1 MSIDWKLLVQLR
13 ERHKVSAQEAV
24 AHERRAAQERE
35 AQVMQSRGALDEQ
48 VQAKAAL
55 WQQASSGAIDMG
67 ALRQT
72 AAWSGALDRHIAQ
85 ARRQVADAEHLAYLQ
100 EQRVLQRRNELR
112 QACGDLTKAE
122 QMQDRARTAQR
133 QLAETRAEDVAEEHA
148 VQRWTAR
155 KAS

>member
-1 MSIDWKLLVQLR
+1 MTIDWKLLVQLR
-13 ERHKVSAQEAV
+13 ERHKLAAHEAV
-24 AHERRAAQERE
+24 VHERRVAQARE
-35 AQVMQSRGALDEQ
+35 AQLMQSRGALDEQ

-55 WQQASSGAIDMG
+55 WQQASAGAIDMG

-85 ARRQVADAEHLAYLQ
+85 ARRQVSDAEHLAHLQ
-100 EQRVLQRRNELR
+100 AQRVEQRRTELR

-122 QMQDRARTAQR
+122 QMQTRQRAAQR

-155 KAS
+155 KTS

>member
-13 ERHKVSAQEAV
+13 ERHKLAAHEAV
-24 AHERRAAQERE
+24 VRERRAAQERE
-35 AQVMQSRGALDEQ
+35 AQLMQSRGALDDQ

-55 WQQASSGAIDMG
+55 WQQASAGTIEMG

-85 ARRQVADAEHLAYLQ
+85 ARSQVADAEHLAYLQ
-100 EQRVLQRRNELR
+100 EQRVLQRRDELR

-122 QMQDRARTAQR
+122 QMEMRDRTAQR
-133 QLAETRAEDVAEEHA
+133 QLAETRADDVAEEHA

-155 KAS
+155 KTS

>member
-13 ERHKVSAQEAV
+13 ERHKLAAHEAV
-24 AHERRAAQERE
+24 VRERRAAQERE
-35 AQVMQSRGALDEQ
+35 AQLMQSRGALDEQ

-55 WQQASSGAIDMG
+55 WQQASAGSIDMG

-85 ARRQVADAEHLAYLQ
+85 ARRQVSDAEHLACLQ
-100 EQRVLQRRNELR
+100 EQRVEQRRNELR

-122 QMQDRARTAQR
+122 QMQTRERAAQR

>member
-1 MSIDWKLLVQLR
+1 MTIDWKLLVQLR
-13 ERHKVSAQEAV
+13 ERHKLAAHEAVARERRV
-24 AHERRAAQERE
+24 AHERE
-35 AQVMQSRGALDEQ
+35 AQLLQSRGALDEQ

-55 WQQASSGAIDMG
+55 WQQASASTIDMG

-85 ARRQVADAEHLAYLQ
+85 ARRQVSDAEHLAYLQ
-100 EQRVLQRRNELR
+100 EQRVLQRRDELR

-122 QMQDRARTAQR
+122 QMQTRERVARR

-155 KAS
+155 KHS